1 MATYYIWLPV
11 MGRRSS
17 VTTINASSKEEALKN
32 AGKNYTAQLYNELPE
47 FMQAMITPV
56 VIYPMFISIA
66 IDCVMLYNQHE
77 LRWEV
82 AFYPKG
88 QRYNLIMTAWY
99 FDADGT
105 NKPSAKTIWEDC
117 KDDLTYE
124 IWLD

>member
-1 MATYYIWLPV
+1 